1 MQTASSLKPKR
12 SLVRYVRLSVPLL
25 AVILAAM
32 QLVTYSTINPPTTA
46 EVPASPEVRLLLRRA
61 CYDCHS
67 NETVWPWYS
76 RVAPMSWLLHSDV
89 TEGRHAMNFSE
100 WTSDPAKRRKL
111 EEKIGKEVESGDMPL
126 WFYLPLHAAARLSAN
141 DKQAILDWAKASL
154 QRVDEKD
161 HNSEEERQEFR

>member
-1 MQTASSLKPKR
+1 MQTASSYKPKR
-12 SLVRYVRLSVPLL
+12 SLARYVRLSVPLL

-32 QLVTYSTINPPTTA
+32 QLVTCSTANPPTIA
-46 EVPASPEVRLLLRRA
+46 AVPVSPEVRLLLRRA

-76 RVAPMSWLLHSDV
+76 RVAPMSWLVHRDV

-111 EEKIGKEVESGDMPL
+111 EEKIGQEVESGDMPL
-126 WFYLPLHAAARLSAN
+126 WFYLPLHPAARLSAN
-141 DKQAILDWAKASL
+141 EKQAILDWVKLSSL
-154 QRVDEKD
+154 RIP
-161 HNSEEERQEFR
+161 